1 MGNNTAKLNVTV
13 EISECTNSDYI
24 VCFHSPRRS
33 STIYIYI
40 YIYMC
45 VCVCVCVQY
54 IDIHN
59 FTSHG
64 ILKIYV
70 RGNFKTFPDS
80 FNYDIHK

>member
-45 VCVCVCVQY
+45 VCVCVCV
-54 IDIHN
+54 
-59 FTSHG
+59 FS
-64 ILKIYV
+64 ILSYTTLQV
-70 RGNFKTFPDS
+70 MV
-80 FNYDIHK
+80 Y